1 MLFFLLALT
10 LSAPPVRAQEAVD
23 PILIQVNGSP
33 IRRSEVLTKLWK
45 VHGREALREMV
56 DELILRQAADAK
68 GLKVDGA
75 ELEKRLGRVTSRYPN
90 KEAFLSDLAE
100 NGATVE
106 SLKADISHDIVREN
120 FLIQAAGAKVSEAEL
135 KEAYAKRKKEL
146 TMPEGVHLLHMVLK
160 TPEEAKDVTAKIKA
174 GGGFRDLAR
183 ERSLAASGKAA
194 GGDYGF
200 VFRGMLPKEL
210 ETAAFAMK
218 ENEIRTISTDKAQ
231 HVLQVVARRAPQQL
245 DFEQARDTLREYVL
259 SNKVGKALPRIM
271 SDLRA
276 KADIKAPGEDD
287 KK

>member
-1 MLFFLLALT
+1 MLGFLLAAVF
-10 LSAPPVRAQEAVD
+10 SAVPVRAQEAGD
-23 PILIQVNGSP
+23 PVLIEVNGSP
-33 IRRSEVLTKLWK
+33 IRRSDVLAKLWK

-56 DELILRQAADAK
+56 DELILKQAADSK
-68 GLKVDGA
+68 GLKANPA

-90 KEAFLSDLAE
+90 KEAFLADLTE
-100 NGATVE
+100 NGATLE
-106 SLKADISHDIVREN
+106 SLKSDISHDIVREN
-120 FLIQAAGAKVSEAEL
+120 FLIDQAGAKVSEAEL

-160 TPEEAKDVTAKIKA
+160 TPEEAKEVTAKIKA
-174 GGGFRDLAR
+174 GGSFRELAR

-218 ENEIRTISTDKAQ
+218 ENELRTLSTAKAQ
-231 HVLQVVARRAPQQL
+231 HLLQVVARRAPQQL
-245 DFEQARDTLREYVL
+245 EFEQAKDTLREYVL
-259 SNKVGKALPRIM
+259 SNKVGKALPKIM
-271 SDLRA
+271 TDLRA
-276 KADIKAPGEDD
+276 KADIKIPGDE

>member
-1 MLFFLLALT
+1 MFGFLLALA
-10 LSAPPVRAQEAVD
+10 LSAVPARAQGEGD
-23 PILIQVNGSP
+23 PVLIEVNGSP
-33 IRRSEVLTKLWK
+33 IRRSDVLAKLWK

-68 GLKVDGA
+68 GLKGDAA

-90 KEAFLSDLAE
+90 KEAFLADLAE
-100 NGATVE
+100 NGATIE

-120 FLIQAAGAKVSEAEL
+120 FLIEMAGAKVSEAEL
-135 KEAYAKRKKEL
+135 KDAYAKRKKEL

-160 TPEEAKDVTAKIKA
+160 TPEEAKEVTAKIKA
-174 GGGFRDLAR
+174 GGSFRELAR

-218 ENEIRTISTDKAQ
+218 ENELRTLSTPKAQ
-231 HVLQVVARRAPQQL
+231 HLLQVVARRAPQQL
-245 DFEQARDTLREYVL
+245 EFQQARDTLREYVL
-259 SNKVGKALPRIM
+259 SNKVGKALPKIM
-271 SDLRA
+271 TDLRA
-276 KADIKAPGEDD
+276 KANLKVPEEGE